1 MKAATIRKKL
11 IDEITKIPDE
21 KLPEIYD
28 FLYYFR
34 LGLVTK
40 SSNRQ
45 KTMQLAGSWNDM
57 PDAEW
62 DDFLNDIQ
70 NRRKTAFS
78 LRRERETSIN

>member
-40 SSNRQ
+40 SSNPQ
-45 KTMQLAGSWNDM
+45 KTLQLAGSWNDM
-57 PDAEW
+57 SEEDF

-70 NRRKTAFS
+70 IRRKTAFTS
-78 LRRERETSIN
+78 RREREASIS